1 MKLPIMLFSAC
12 LVASLFDVGPA
23 LSQTPR
29 PSPAESASHR
39 QAMDKCQELYGGWRG
54 AMGRDRY
61 AYIERCFKD
70 LTGKYPSQVNMN
82 CTLVSRV
89 GERRVG
95 VGC

>member
-1 MKLPIMLFSAC
+1 MKLPTTLFSAC
-12 LVASLFDVGPA
+12 FVASLFDVGLA
-23 LSQTPR
+23 LSQTTR
-29 PSPAESASHR
+29 PSQDTSATYR
-39 QAMDKCQELYGGWRG
+39 EAMAKCQELYGGWRG
-54 AMGRDRY
+54 ALGRDRY

-82 CTLVSRV
+82 CTLVARV

>member
-1 MKLPIMLFSAC
+1 VKLSITLFSAC
-12 LVASLFDVGPA
+12 FVASLFDVGLA
-23 LSQTPR
+23 LSQTAR
-29 PSPAESASHR
+29 LSQAASAAHR
-39 QAMDKCQELYGGWRG
+39 QAMDKCQELDGGWRG

-82 CTLVSRV
+82 CTVVARV

>member
-1 MKLPIMLFSAC
+1 MKSLMILFSAC
-12 LVASLFDVGPA
+12 FVASLFDAGLA
-23 LSQTPR
+23 LSQTTR
-29 PSPAESASHR
+29 PSQDTSAAHR

-82 CTLVSRV
+82 CTVVGRV